1 MYSHSHRK
9 SPVLLYS
16 VDLENDSEGEDL
28 DGWIKTVVL
37 PLLVSHLAVSCHD
50 FGKGRR
56 KEW

>member
-1 MYSHSHRK
+1 MAR
-9 SPVLLYS
+9 
-16 VDLENDSEGEDL
+16 DLENDSEGEDL

-37 PLLVSHLAVSCHD
+37 PLLVSPLAVSCHD